1 MPPLRQADPTE
12 NEPAVTRDE
21 ELLPIYEESVRITK
35 RPVTTTAAR
44 IHVTV
49 SEHDETVE
57 ALLLRQDASIERVPV
72 GTPIDTPPSTRR
84 EGDTII
90 VPILEERL
98 VVEKRL
104 FLKEELRIRIG
115 ETRQPATQA
124 VRLRREHAEI
134 VRDDLDPSTTQG
146 KSE

>member
-1 MPPLRQADPTE
+1 MTPLRHADPTDVE
-12 NEPAVTRDE
+12 TAVTHDGTV
-21 ELLPIYEESVRITK
+21 LPIFEESVRIGK

-57 ALLLRQDASIERVPV
+57 ALLLRQDASIERVSV
-72 GTPIDTPPSTRR
+72 GTPIDTPPPTRR
-84 EGDTII
+84 EGDTFI

-115 ETRQPATQA
+115 ETRQPATRA

-146 KSE
+146 SPE